1 MTLAV
6 ILIIK
11 PRLYALEVIE
21 IGLVCNDALQDF
33 YKNLDVLDLHLIKA
47 CLVVEE
53 RLPETL
59 LPMRLSLGQ
68 PVLLFELFSALADL
82 LCAGW
87 THFSGSED

>member
-6 ILIIK
+6 VLIIK

-21 IGLVCNDALQDF
+21 IGLICDDALQDF
-33 YKNLDVLDLHLIKA
+33 DKYLNVLDFHLIKA

-53 RLPETL
+53 SLPETL
-59 LPMRLSLGQ
+59 LPMRPSLGQ